1 MPFCWFCHE
10 VAHLFLHQI
19 KVFQDEKD
27 RKRKEKE
34 ERDRQRLEEI
44 QRALAEQAVFDK
56 ER

>member
-1 MPFCWFCHE
+1 MW
-10 VAHLFLHQI
+10 LILRQI
-19 KVFQDEKD
+19 KTFQEENE

-44 QRALAEQAVFDK
+44 QRALAEQAVIDK

>member
-1 MPFCWFCHE
+1 MWFI
-10 VAHLFLHQI
+10 LHQI
-19 KVFQDEKD
+19 KSFQEENE

-44 QRALAEQAVFDK
+44 QRVLAEQAVIDK